1 MLRFFSPARLVRC
14 GWSQCI
20 RGRSPSLLFFAS
32 AVLISTVCVES
43 GRAQAPGNRTMGRY
57 GWRWHSPPQYGNT
70 TFTAPLSATGFG
82 YWPGVYGGYTPFYGY
97 GGYGPSYGS
106 NFYESAARG
115 RAAMLR
121 AQGNLVESRAQAA
134 ESAAEAAESVEEARA
149 QYLENVARFEE
160 LRREHRMA
168 EAAREA
174 QEAEERRTRAANYEP
189 PAPTELYSRLSPQ
202 QIDPSTGEIDW
213 PAILLRP
220 EFAKGR
226 RLIEDQL
233 QLIAEEGANPR
244 SAAIIR
250 DTANEMKPI
259 TNTLLSEIGFNA
271 YRDTR
276 DFLGS
281 LSVEGYYALEGS

>member
-1 MLRFFSPARLVRC
+1 M
-14 GWSQCI
+14 
-20 RGRSPSLLFFAS
+20 
-32 AVLISTVCVES
+32 
-43 GRAQAPGNRTMGRY
+43 M
-57 GWRWHSPPQYGNT
+57 
-70 TFTAPLSATGFG
+70 
-82 YWPGVYGGYTPFYGY
+82 
-97 GGYGPSYGS
+97 
-106 NFYESAARG
+106 
-115 RAAMLR
+115 R
-121 AQGNLVESRAQAA
+121 AQGNLVESRAEAA
-134 ESAAEAAESVEEARA
+134 ESAAEASESVEEARA

-160 LRREHRMA
+160 LRREHRQA

-174 QEAEERRTRAANYEP
+174 QQAEERRIRAANYEP
-189 PAPTELYSRLSPQ
+189 PEPTELYSRLSPG
-202 QIDPSTGEIDW
+202 QIDPATGEIDW

-220 EFAKGR
+220 EFARGR

-233 QLIAEEGANPR
+233 QVIAEEGANPR

-259 TNTLLSEIGFNA
+259 TNTLLSEVGFNA